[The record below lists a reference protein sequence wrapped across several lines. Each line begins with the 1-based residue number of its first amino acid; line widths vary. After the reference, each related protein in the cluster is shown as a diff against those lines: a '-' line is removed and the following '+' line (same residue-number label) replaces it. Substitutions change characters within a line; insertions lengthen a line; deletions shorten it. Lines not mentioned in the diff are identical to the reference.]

1 MYNLYRQHFYLEKLF
16 EAIKFN
22 RNPSFHKYCH
32 SRYDIILA
40 VRGTFSLSGGWF
52 GKNVILLS
60 VEMSSSVHFDNKRKN
75 ILILGE
81 SQTQGIGDTTLITGT
96 QCSINFTEER
106 YILCLRLNYNGNNN
120 HLFVNGE
127 KKVIQ
132 NKKNEFVP
140 YPLCLGKIT
149 KSF

>member
-1 MYNLYRQHFYLEKLF
+1 M
-16 EAIKFN
+16 
-22 RNPSFHKYCH
+22 
-32 SRYDIILA
+32 
-40 VRGTFSLSGGWF
+40 
-52 GKNVILLS
+52 
-60 VEMSSSVHFDNKRKN
+60 
-75 ILILGE
+75 
-81 SQTQGIGDTTLITGT
+81 ITGT

-106 YILCLRLNYNGNNN
+106 QILCLRLNYNGNNN

-132 NKKNEFVP
+132 NQKNEFVP

>member
-106 YILCLRLNYNGNNN
+106 YISCLRLNYNGNNN

-127 KKVIQ
+127 KKSNSKQ
-132 NKKNEFVP
+132 KK
-140 YPLCLGKIT
+140 
-149 KSF
+149 